1 MRYTLRYLT
10 QNCFHT
16 LRGTALSG
24 LLVGFWEVLLYSLAF
39 VLYAIVRSSIQ
50 IGAVLAPNE
59 GLIGIL
65 IANAFSLLMAVLGI
79 GLMLGL
85 FAAVI
90 ETITVVLMYE
100 LTAFFNPAGFR
111 GRGAWIGLLTAGL
124 MVIAIL
130 FFVQQSLGSYFA
142 ALWPSGYFF
151 WLGLPSFIFIG
162 TNGWLGWRFSTSH
175 RTEQPVRMPQNRELR
190 PHTMH

>member
-10 QNCFHT
+10 QHCFHT

-24 LLVGFWEVLLYSLAF
+24 LLVGLCEVLLYSLAF

-59 GLIGIL
+59 GLIGLL

-79 GLMLGL
+79 GPMLGL

-90 ETITVVLMYE
+90 ETITAVLMYE
-100 LTAFFNPAGFR
+100 LSVFFNPAGFR

-124 MVIAIL
+124 MAVAIL
-130 FFVQQSLGSYFA
+130 LFVQQSLGSYFA

-151 WLGLPSFIFIG
+151 WLGLPTLIFIG
-162 TNGWLGWRFSTSH
+162 TNGWLGWRFSNNQ
-175 RTEQPVRMPQNRELR
+175 RTEQPVRMPQKRELR
-190 PHTMH
+190 PHAIH